1 MDDIEDNNY
10 FKLDKEFINAETCSL
25 FELYAIFKGSQKT
38 DDQDLNPILSKT
50 KQYAQHFNKYG
61 FPETS
66 DKTSTKA
73 IELRKILNPS
83 RNKFST
89 VEKAQLL
96 DLLPLKAEEA
106 FCLIPSIRDKVES
119 EEDMQHY
126 LDQLQKMAA
135 TISMDN

>member
-10 FKLDKEFINAETCSL
+10 FKLDKEFANSETCSL
-25 FELYAIFKGSQKT
+25 YELYAIFKGSQKT
-38 DDQDLNPILSKT
+38 DDLNPILSKT
-50 KQYAQHFNKYG
+50 KQYAERFNKYG

-73 IELRKILNPS
+73 IELRKILNPP

-119 EEDMQHY
+119 EEEMQYY
-126 LDQLQKMAA
+126 LDQLQKMAS